1 MIPVGRVLACLVARA
16 ASRPLQ
22 GHPGVAHPLSESAML
37 TPVAHFAS
45 GVASVAPDTPQ
56 GFLAP
61 HLPKQGFTT
70 VTNTYILS
78 TVDLLAGGICQ

>member
-1 MIPVGRVLACLVARA
+1 
-16 ASRPLQ
+16 
-22 GHPGVAHPLSESAML
+22 ML